1 MRYLRSSARLITLR
15 SLLPFLEPTAVVGQ
29 FPMQTLAFEPI
40 ESGQFSNS
48 PTPIGLGTSLM
59 LNLDEF
65 PELKWLSTYL
75 TYLQSLQSECVLL
88 RRYRKGRLTH
98 AIQSIAEEGE
108 VYRDYWIEPYTK
120 TKKGKDY
127 TYYQLR
133 WLTGERKKSGQ
144 PKVKTK
150 HLSHR
155 AVPEVQ
161 AARAS
166 RYPQGVARG
175 NQVEA
180 LKKERR
186 QVEVEIERIKYMV
199 RGTGRR
205 LQRIVSQNLNVWE
218 GNHDDQ

>member
-1 MRYLRSSARLITLR
+1 
-15 SLLPFLEPTAVVGQ
+15 
-29 FPMQTLAFEPI
+29 MQTLAFEPI
-40 ESGQFSNS
+40 ESGQFSTS
-48 PTPIGLGTSLM
+48 KTSVVQGTSLV
-59 LNLDEF
+59 LDLEEF

-75 TYLQSLQSECVLL
+75 TYLQFLQSECD
-88 RRYRKGRLTH
+88 RLTR

-161 AARAS
+161 AAI
-166 RYPQGVARG
+166 ARG
-175 NQVEA
+175 HRVEA
-180 LKKERR
+180 LEKERR
-186 QVEVEIERIKYMV
+186 QVEAEIKRIKHPV
-199 RGTGRR
+199 WGTGRR
-205 LQRIVSQNLNVWE
+205 LQRVVSQNFTVWK

>member
-1 MRYLRSSARLITLR
+1 LITLR
-15 SLLPFLEPTAVVGQ
+15 SLLPSLEPTAVVGQ

-48 PTPIGLGTSLM
+48 PTPLGLGTSLM

-75 TYLQSLQSECVLL
+75 TYLHSLQSECD
-88 RRYRKGRLTH
+88 RLSH
-98 AIQSIAEEGE
+98 AIQSIAEAGN

-155 AVPEVQ
+155 AVAEVQ
-161 AARAS
+161 AAI
-166 RYPQGVARG
+166 ARG

-180 LKKERR
+180 LEKERR
-186 QVEVEIERIKYMV
+186 QVEVEIERIKYLV

-205 LQRIVSQNLNVWE
+205 LHRVVSQNFKGWE
-218 GNHDDQ
+218 GKRDE